1 MNFKRRIEWRKWL
14 GVAGWIALG
23 YFIGRPEQL
32 SRMARNLENH
42 LIGSRTQYLV
52 PTTTGTAPGLVQI
65 HRQPQQSFSSTSEPG
80 QQGWNDFYDPS
91 GHFSIMV
98 PPHKVKQVT
107 NVDGTMN
114 SIQLRDEF
122 YIFGYM
128 ANEGIQFISHDRK
141 QALMREAINKSWS
154 SGTVFGGQF
163 SIVAQR
169 HFGLNGNPGVEVHLQ
184 HRSKPI
190 RMTFRQMIVRDR
202 LYMMGV
208 SSPSP
213 QNEQT
218 FLNSFRAH

>member
-14 GVAGWIALG
+14 GVAGWVALG

-42 LIGSRTQYLV
+42 LAGSRTQYLV
-52 PTTTGTAPGLVQI
+52 PTTTGTAPRLVQI
-65 HRQPQQSFSSTSEPG
+65 YQQPRQSFRSTFEPG
-80 QQGWNDFYDPS
+80 QQGWNDFHDPN
-91 GHFSIMV
+91 GHYSIMV

-107 NVDGTMN
+107 DTNSTMN
-114 SIQLRDEF
+114 SIRLGDEL

-128 ANEGIQFISHDRK
+128 ADERIQLISHDDK
-141 QALMREAINKSWS
+141 QALMRESLNKGWS
-154 SGTVFGGQF
+154 SNGAAEQF
-163 SIVAQR
+163 SVVAQR
-169 HFGLNGNPGVEVHLQ
+169 HFGLNGNPGVEIHLQ

-190 RMTFRQMIVRDR
+190 KMTFRQMIVGNR
-202 LYMMGV
+202 LYMTGV

-218 FLNSFRAH
+218 FLNSLRLH

>member
-1 MNFKRRIEWRKWL
+1 MNFKRRINWRKWL
-14 GVAGWIALG
+14 GVAGWVALG

-52 PTTTGTAPGLVQI
+52 PATTGTAPGLVQI
-65 HRQPQQSFSSTSEPG
+65 YQQPRQSFSSTSEPG
-80 QQGWNDFYDPS
+80 QQGWNDFYDPN
-91 GHFSIMV
+91 GHYSIMV
-98 PPHKVKQVT
+98 PPHKVKRVT
-107 NVDGTMN
+107 DTGSTMN
-114 SIQLRDEF
+114 SIKLGDEL

-128 ANEGIQFISHDRK
+128 ASEGLQFINNDGK
-141 QALMREAINKSWS
+141 QALMRESLNKGWS
-154 SGTVFGGQF
+154 SSSAAEQF

-169 HFGLNGNPGVEVHLQ
+169 HFGLNGNPGVEIHLQ

-190 RMTFRQMIVRDR
+190 KMTFRQMIVGNR
-202 LYMMGV
+202 LYMTGV

-218 FLNSFRAH
+218 FLNSLRLH